1 MKIAKDEIVE
11 VLHSRKGRFT
21 AIALEDFDTDES
33 EWFPLAVAEGSVDG
47 MSEDWVA
54 GEKIPCR
61 ASMTEIVDSAQPN
74 Q

>member
-1 MKIAKDEIVE
+1 MEIAKDEIVN
-11 VLHSRKGRFT
+11 VHHARKGTFR
-21 AIALEDFDTDES
+21 AIALDAFDTDVD

-61 ASMTEIVDSAQPN
+61 ATMTEVFKIDESD
-74 Q
+74 